1 MNECEHAGKL
11 TAYHD
16 GWCDEQTRASLERH
30 LAQCDSC
37 SSELARLRKLS
48 EILGGTERPGLSAQ
62 ALKRIHAAVEAAPT
76 ISIRRLAE
84 ALTAVA
90 AAILVVCGAYLLL
103 PSVSASEA
111 AAPVWE
117 ATAVQHPTEQASTT
131 DDQLAMW
138 MVQDLSGE
146 TSHGQN

>member
-1 MNECEHAGKL
+1 MNECEHADKL

-16 GWCDEQTRASLERH
+16 GQLDERTRASLERH
-30 LAQCDSC
+30 LAQCTTC
-37 SSELARLRKLS
+37 SSELARLRRLS
-48 EILGGTERPGLSAQ
+48 EILGSTARPGLSAQ
-62 ALKRIHAAVEAAPT
+62 ALRRIHAAVEAAPAT
-76 ISIRRLAE
+76 SIRRLAE

-90 AAILVVCGAYLLL
+90 AAILIVCGAYLLI
-103 PSVSASEA
+103 PSVSASQA

-117 ATAVQHPTEQASTT
+117 ATAVQHPTEQAGTS

-138 MVQDLSGE
+138 MVQDLSRE